1 MKRLIVSALCVSV
14 FFVGLGAVAD
24 TVGARF
30 KSDQK
35 ALDIIAKARQAIGG
49 DAAIAEVR
57 SIVIKGQTTHVMKM
71 DGKEMTKQGET
82 EIALQL
88 PDKLMKMVK
97 IGSPDG
103 VAGGEPHIITDKDV
117 IIVRKGEG
125 EPFELKGKDGV
136 FTTSDGKTV
145 TVTKADGA
153 IKEIQTAEGNKV
165 IVRKGN
171 NNGEA
176 IETTDGK
183 KIVVRVVEEGKGEWT
198 AKEGEKIKLEGK
210 QFDFKHMNGGHGEM
224 RQNELLRTTLS
235 LLISAPNGMDV
246 TYAFVGESDVDGTAV
261 NIVSAT
267 ALGSTFKLYFDRT
280 SNMPVAMSYEGH
292 PMPVVLKMRKEGGET
307 VGADKDVVVFTKK
320 MEGEAAAPAE
330 QFVRFSDFR
339 STGGVQLPYK
349 WTTTVGGA
357 LRETFEV
364 SSYEVNPANIA
375 DRFKDQ
381 KVFVRTAKPAEQ
393 N

>member
-1 MKRLIVSALCVSV
+1 MKRLIVSALCVSI

-30 KSDQK
+30 KSDEK

-49 DAAIAEVR
+49 DAAIADVR
-57 SIVIKGQTTHVMKM
+57 SLVIKGQTTHVMNI
-71 DGKEMTKQGET
+71 DGKELTKQGET

-88 PDKLMKMVK
+88 PDKMMKMVK

-103 VAGGEPHIITDKDV
+103 VAGGEPHIIKDKDV

-125 EPFELKGKDGV
+125 EPFELKGTNGV

-153 IKEIQTAEGNKV
+153 VEEIETGDGNKI
-165 IVRKGN
+165 IVRKSDKTGN
-171 NNGEA
+171 A
-176 IETTDGK
+176 IETPDGK
-183 KIVVRVVEEGKGEWT
+183 KIIVRVDGEGNGEWT
-198 AKEGEKIKLEGK
+198 AKSGEAVSLEDK
-210 QFDFKHMNGGHGEM
+210 TIAFSHMKGGHGQM

-235 LLISAPNGMDV
+235 LLVSAPEGIDV

-261 NIVSAT
+261 NVVSAT
-267 ALGSTFKLYFDRT
+267 AFGSTFKLYFDR
-280 SNMPVAMSYEGH
+280 SSYLPVAMSYEGH
-292 PMPVVLKMRKEGGET
+292 PMPVVMNMRKEGGET
-307 VGADKDVVVFTKK
+307 TGTDKNVMVFTKK
-320 MEGEAAAPAE
+320 MEGETTPAE
-330 QFVRFSDFR
+330 HFVRFYDFR

-393 N
+393 K